1 MNVKLLEAVLAA
13 AIFVVVVSAFAQT
26 WTQTSAPNAG
36 GGWEAIAMSAD
47 GKKAVAVTSTAPPV
61 VSADSGVTWTTNVV
75 FHWFNQIASS
85 ADGTKWIAVFYSA
98 PGYIYVSTDSG
109 NTWTQTSSPNSSS
122 WRAVASSADGNK
134 LFAAIYN
141 GSIYLLTNS
150 GTTWTTS
157 SAPSKEWTW
166 LASSADGTKVAATA
180 QNDKIYSSTDSGMS
194 WTATGSSNDSW
205 SSIAS
210 SADGTRLVASSGG
223 GVYVSTNSGGSW
235 TLVNTNSGQVASSA
249 DGTKLVIGGGS
260 IYTSSNSGLTWVSNS
275 APVSYV
281 PNYSRIASSADGC
294 KMFALIGGGLP
305 GIWTGQIAPASTL
318 NINSSASTGAV
329 LSWLVPSTNFVLQ
342 QNSDLSTTNW
352 TDVTDTPVLNLT
364 NLQNQVILSPS
375 GSNVFYRL
383 KTP

>member
-1 MNVKLLEAVLAA
+1 MNAKLSEAVLAA

-26 WTQTSAPNAG
+26 WTQTSAPNTG

-47 GKKAVAVTSTAPPV
+47 GKKAVAVSSTAPPV

-75 FHWFNQIASS
+75 YHWFNRIASS
-85 ADGTKWIAVFYSA
+85 ADGTKWIAVFYSG

-109 NTWTQTSSPNSSS
+109 NTWTQTSSMNSSS
-122 WRAVASSADGNK
+122 WDAVASSADGNK

-141 GSIYLLTNS
+141 GSIYTNS
-150 GTTWTTS
+150 GTIWTAS
-157 SAPSKEWTW
+157 SAPSKAWTW

-180 QNDKIYSSTDSGMS
+180 DNDKIYSSTDSGMT

-210 SADGTRLVASSGG
+210 SADGTRLVASSGS

-235 TLVNTNSGQVASSA
+235 TLVNTNSGQVASSV
-249 DGTKLVIGGGS
+249 DGTKLAIGGRS
-260 IYTSSNSGLTWVSNS
+260 IYTSSDSGLTWVSNS
-275 APVSYV
+275 APVTVV
-281 PNYSRIASSADGC
+281 PDYSWIASSADGC
-294 KMFALIGGGLP
+294 KMFAARYGSL
-305 GIWTGQIAPASTL
+305 GIWTCQITPASTL

-342 QNSDLSTTNW
+342 QNPDLTTTNW
-352 TDVTDTPVLNLT
+352 TDVTNTPTLNLT
-364 NLQNQVILSPS
+364 NLQNQVIVSPS
-375 GSNVFYRL
+375 TGNSFYRL